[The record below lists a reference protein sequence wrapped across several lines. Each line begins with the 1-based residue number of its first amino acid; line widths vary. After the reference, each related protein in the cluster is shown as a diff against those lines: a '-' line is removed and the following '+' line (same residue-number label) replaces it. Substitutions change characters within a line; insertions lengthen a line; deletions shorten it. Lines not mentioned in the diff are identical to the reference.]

1 MQPKEPDI
9 KAKNTIASKIKN
21 GSSLFAN
28 FIKHAVTASPKV
40 QKNFLEVTT
49 KVAETI
55 QKIIKDADLIVELDY
70 KGKDFWQQNKDK
82 TACFVDGGVDKTSL
96 ISTAPLSIRAGS
108 YVVKPNA
115 DKASER
121 EFFEESMIFLGD
133 LYDPKNELYDLA
145 DDDFEED
152 QMLNKKKDGARIIFE
167 AATLVK
173 HILLNRKFDYCFLH
187 GPIEATVMPFT
198 VPGFPTF
205 TKFAVENIMP
215 FYSKKKLDPE
225 SRHFIN
231 VYLDSINFI
240 KKSKFP
246 IYGIVETSGSAPYVK
261 NLLFSY
267 KNKGII
273 SDKDFNN
280 TLATIK
286 KYKITDSNLL
296 EIILS
301 SNQALKPIEAKKQ
314 IQGFSVTSGSAWE
327 NKMDQF
333 PIVYIGY
340 IKVNDQQSPIR
351 IESLNLPKNL
361 VKDYEYILATSKL
374 LPNYGFPVGL
384 NVVDKFAKIPNWMSR
399 ASRNYYATHLLKQA
413 INNKDQNT
421 ISLAV
426 KILSKKARSWRNRPR
441 KGAFK

>member
-1 MQPKEPDI
+1 M
-9 KAKNTIASKIKN
+9 
-21 GSSLFAN
+21 
-28 FIKHAVTASPKV
+28 
-40 QKNFLEVTT
+40 
-49 KVAETI
+49 
-55 QKIIKDADLIVELDY
+55 
-70 KGKDFWQQNKDK
+70 
-82 TACFVDGGVDKTSL
+82 
-96 ISTAPLSIRAGS
+96 
-108 YVVKPNA
+108 
-115 DKASER
+115 
-121 EFFEESMIFLGD
+121 
-133 LYDPKNELYDLA
+133 
-145 DDDFEED
+145 
-152 QMLNKKKDGARIIFE
+152 
-167 AATLVK
+167 
-173 HILLNRKFDYCFLH
+173 
-187 GPIEATVMPFT
+187 
-198 VPGFPTF
+198 
-205 TKFAVENIMP
+205 
-215 FYSKKKLDPE
+215 
-225 SRHFIN
+225 
-231 VYLDSINFI
+231 
-240 KKSKFP
+240 
-246 IYGIVETSGSAPYVK
+246 
-261 NLLFSY
+261 
-267 KNKGII
+267 
-273 SDKDFNN
+273 
-280 TLATIK
+280 
-286 KYKITDSNLL
+286 L

-351 IESLNLPKNL
+351 IESLNSPKNL